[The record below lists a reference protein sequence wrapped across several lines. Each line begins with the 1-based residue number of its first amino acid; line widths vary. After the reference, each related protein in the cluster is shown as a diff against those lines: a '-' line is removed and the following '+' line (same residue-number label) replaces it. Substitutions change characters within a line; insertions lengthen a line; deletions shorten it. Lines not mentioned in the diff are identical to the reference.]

1 MLFEEMEKVLTGRR
15 HVVGVKMQPAYQPL
29 DVFEGLEEY
38 NKLENVLNFRHTS
51 LISDKEVELALSA
64 GQYPAE
70 GEYLV
75 LGCVYHDGQVVTS
88 YRHSFDSLTALFDFV
103 MDEVEDYVANEDF
116 EEVFEYGY

>member
-15 HVVGVKMQPAYQPL
+15 HIVGVKMQPAYKPL
-29 DVFEGLEEY
+29 DVFEGMAEY
-38 NKLENVLNFRHTS
+38 NKLENVLNFRHLS
-51 LISDKEVELALSA
+51 VISGKEVELALSA

-75 LGCVYHDGQVVTS
+75 LGCVYHDGQIVNI
-88 YRHSFDSLTALFDFV
+88 YQHAFDSLTRLFDFV

-116 EEVFEYGY
+116 EEVFDYA

>member
-1 MLFEEMEKVLTGRR
+1 MLFEEMGQVLTGRR
-15 HVVGVKMQPAYQPL
+15 HIVGVKMQPAYKPL
-29 DVFEGLEEY
+29 DVFDGLEEY

-51 LISDKEVELALSA
+51 LISGTQVELNLSV

-75 LGCVYHDGQVVTS
+75 LGCIYHDGQLGTI
-88 YRHSFDSLTALFDFV
+88 YCQAFDSLTALFDFV

-116 EEVFEYGY
+116 EEVFDYA

>member
-15 HVVGVKMQPAYQPL
+15 HIVGVKMQPAYKPL

-51 LISDKEVELALSA
+51 VISGKEVELALSA

-75 LGCVYHDGQVVTS
+75 LGAIYHDGQVVTN
-88 YRHSFDSLTALFDFV
+88 YRQSFDSLTRLFDFIL
-103 MDEVEDYVANEDF
+103 DEVEDYVANEDF

>member
-1 MLFEEMEKVLTGRR
+1 MLFAEMEQVLTGRR
-15 HVVGVKMQPAYQPL
+15 HVVGVKMQPAYKPL
-29 DVFEGLEEY
+29 DVFEGLDEY

-51 LISDKEVELALSA
+51 LISGKEVELALSA

-75 LGCVYHDGQVVTS
+75 LGCVYHDGQVVANI
-88 YRHSFDSLTALFDFV
+88 YQHAFDSLTQLFDFV

-116 EEVFEYGY
+116 EEVFDYA

>member
-29 DVFEGLEEY
+29 DAFEGLEEY
-38 NKLENVLNFRHTS
+38 NKLENVLNFRH
-51 LISDKEVELALSA
+51 ISVISGKEVGLALSA

-75 LGCVYHDGQVVTS
+75 LGAIYHDGQVVTS
-88 YRHSFDSLTALFDFV
+88 YRHSFESLTRLFDFIL
-103 MDEVEDYVANEDF
+103 DEVEDHVANEDF
-116 EEVFEYGY
+116 EEVFEYA

>member
-1 MLFEEMEKVLTGRR
+1 MLFKEMEKVLTGRR
-15 HVVGVKMQPAYQPL
+15 HIVGVNMQPAFKPL

-38 NKLENVLNFRHTS
+38 NKLENVLNFQH
-51 LISDKEVELALSA
+51 ISTISGKEVELALSA

-75 LGCVYHDGQVVTS
+75 LGCVYHDGQVVTN
-88 YRHSFDSLTALFDFV
+88 YRQSFDSLTRLFDFV
-103 MDEVEDYVANEDF
+103 LDEVEDYVANEDF